1 MNYKEYIAKV
11 GLQNISKEQLLC
23 KIEELY
29 TQLDSQRDNYF
40 KIIEDRDAKIIELL
54 EEREKYKE
62 YYYATKAT
70 YDKLAEEVKDFV
82 EKQMKP
88 QDKVTTEVILS
99 TCKNSFYNILC
110 LQIHKPTAVWNIQLG
125 NIEYYSDA
133 SDFEIEE
140 LSTAYLVSRD
150 SFPLFKVDKK
160 THKVTDYR
168 E

>member
-1 MNYKEYIAKV
+1 M
-11 GLQNISKEQLLC
+11 
-23 KIEELY
+23 
-29 TQLDSQRDNYF
+29 DRQRDNYF
-40 KIIEDRDAKIIELL
+40 KIIEDRDTKIIELL
-54 EEREKYKE
+54 EERDKYKE
-62 YYYATKAT
+62 YYYATKAS
-70 YDKLAEEVKDFV
+70 YEKLAGEVKDFV
-82 EKQMKP
+82 EKQTKQ
-88 QDKVTTEVILS
+88 QDKVETEVILS

-125 NIEYYSDA
+125 NIEYYSDV

-150 SFPLFKVDKK
+150 SFPLFKLDKK